1 MTIPLKYKIAS
12 GAALAL
18 CALLWSTSGFLI
30 KLVDWD
36 PMAIAGSRSLIALV
50 VMLVLVRRPDLK
62 PNKNRILAALFYS
75 ATMILFVFA
84 NKMTTAANAIL
95 LQYTQPVFVILFGR
109 FLLSGEKTGPV
120 DWLCTGGVLGG
131 MVLFFMDGLS
141 AGGNAG
147 NLVAV
152 LSGITF
158 ALTAIFMRRQKD
170 GSPVESFIL
179 AHILTVVIA
188 IPAILFSGPP
198 AGRGIAGL
206 VLLGVFQ
213 MALPS
218 LLYSRGVRGVSALST
233 ALVTMLEP
241 LLNPLWV
248 FLLIGELPQGR
259 AVAGGLVILGCV
271 TVRSVLKIKKI

>member
-198 AGRGIAGL
+198 AGRGIVGL

>member
-1 MTIPLKYKIAS
+1 MTIPLKYKMAS

-18 CALLWSTSGFLI
+18 CALLWSSSGFLI
-30 KLVDWD
+30 KLVEWD

-50 VMLVLVRRPDLK
+50 VMLFLVRRPDLK

-188 IPAILFSGPP
+188 IPAIILSGPP
-198 AGRGIAGL
+198 SGKGMVGL